1 MAKLIKESA
10 ATGTLTGSRME
21 ITLITPG
28 WGSSGYY
35 SPAVLEQAAA
45 DKVFPRGTQ
54 QHIDHI
60 GESERFE
67 KPAGSVA
74 TLAAALDEDARWEPN
89 WLDPKT
95 GTKGRLV
102 AESRVFSN
110 WRAPLADMAE
120 FIGVSIAAGAE
131 VSMGEA
137 EGKKGRIV
145 EALVPGVL
153 NRVDFVTVAGRG
165 GQITE
170 VLEAARVE
178 EARNVGAWLEA
189 RMHSG
194 FTQISDDMYG
204 DGRLTRE
211 ERITLSGA
219 LGEALTAFT
228 ARVEADAPQL
238 FERDL
243 WQEPDA
249 AATVG
254 ESAPKNVPSNLAGS
268 TDTNESKEIP
278 MAKIEVD
285 EAAHTAAVEA
295 SGRVPALEAENA
307 DLKAKLAESAKKDN
321 DSTAAAVVA
330 EAFQGISAPATVKLL
345 ASTYALT
352 AEGAVDTAALKAK
365 AEESAAEIAA
375 SFGAGTVRGV
385 GHSAAVTESADV
397 ADADVLT
404 ALKGA

>member
-35 SPAVLEQAAA
+35 SPSVLEQAAA

-54 QHIDHI
+54 MHIDHMT
-60 GESERFE
+60 ETQRMER
-67 KPAGSVA
+67 PSGSVD

-89 WLDPKT
+89 WVDPDT
-95 GTKGRLV
+95 GAKGRIV
-102 AESRVFSN
+102 AESRVFSR
-110 WRAPLADMAE
+110 WRDHVNDVKE
-120 FIGVSIAAGAE
+120 VIGASIVAGAE
-131 VSMGEA
+131 VSIGEA
-137 EGKKGRIV
+137 EGRKGRIV
-145 EALVPGVL
+145 EALTPGVL
-153 NRVDFVTVAGRG
+153 NRVDFVTAAGRG
-165 GQITE
+165 GRITE
-170 VLEAARVE
+170 VLEAAKVE

-219 LGEALTAFT
+219 LGEALQAFT

-243 WQEPDA
+243 WQEPEA

-254 ESAPKNVPSNLAGS
+254 ENAPKNVPSNLAGS
-268 TDTNESKEIP
+268 TETNESKEIP

-330 EAFQGISAPATVKLL
+330 EAFQGISAPATVALL

-352 AEGAVDTAALKAK
+352 TEGAVDTAALKAK

-375 SFGAGTVRGV
+375 SFGAGKVRGV
-385 GHSAAVTESADV
+385 GHAAESTAPTRTAEDIV
-397 ADADVLT
+397 SVLEGG
-404 ALKGA
+404 K